1 VLELAERHGVDVPI
15 TRAVEA
21 VCYRGLAPAQMVD
34 AMMTR
39 AMKSE

>member
-1 VLELAERHGVDVPI
+1 
-15 TRAVEA
+15 VEA
-21 VCYRGLAPAQMVD
+21 VCYRGLDPAQMVT